1 MLFGG
6 RATMWP
12 TSVERAAAILQR
24 AMVEIHPQL
33 WQTQV
38 AHAWGGR
45 VAFTFDRMVHA
56 GRADGVTYAVGCCGS
71 GVAVMPWLGM
81 RVAEWVGGGDPPA
94 IASLSFP
101 LVPAPYEGRAW
112 FLPLAGEYWKAK
124 DRLAAR
130 EGAKAR

>member
-1 MLFGG
+1 
-6 RATMWP
+6 
-12 TSVERAAAILQR
+12 
-24 AMVEIHPQL
+24 
-33 WQTQV
+33 
-38 AHAWGGR
+38 
-45 VAFTFDRMVHA
+45 MVHA